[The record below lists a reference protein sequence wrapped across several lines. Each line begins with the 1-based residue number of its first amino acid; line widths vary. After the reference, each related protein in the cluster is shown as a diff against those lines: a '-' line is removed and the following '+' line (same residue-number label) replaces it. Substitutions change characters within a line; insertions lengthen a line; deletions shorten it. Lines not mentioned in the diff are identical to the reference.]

1 MPDTSVWSSPQS
13 PDSFPRVQMPSPQGS
28 SCRCTALTGTLKNR
42 SAATSDT
49 GQVSVVLE
57 TIGLSSVMVPL
68 AEPAVPEMVA
78 PDAELSVTVRVPS
91 SSSVE
96 SLAVAMERVSAVL
109 LPVSSAWWRLPR

>member
-1 MPDTSVWSSPQS
+1 MPDTSVWSSPLS

-28 SCRCTALTGTLKNR
+28 SCRCTALTGTRENR

-78 PDAELSVTVRVPS
+78 AAADVVAECT
-91 SSSVE
+91 
-96 SLAVAMERVSAVL
+96 
-109 LPVSSAWWRLPR
+109 PRQLGHQMDSFQRA